1 MTKKMNS
8 DEIDLMELL
17 ARVYRAFKRNL
28 LLVIILPVSGVIF
41 TLSLA
46 YNSGD
51 KFSSSMMITTDL
63 LSANEARFIF
73 DELEKADSVPGLSSE
88 EKKKLLGLNFDVD
101 QGEQIDKT
109 KQVYLKITAIVT
121 DPAIFPSLEK
131 TVVRYI
137 NSVDPV
143 VRNRQNQELYYKQM
157 ITKIDGEITAM
168 DQVKQKT
175 EAMASYVDP
184 SELYAKTVELFKMRT
199 ESEIKLKSISTV
211 QVSKGFGSLIK
222 DARMSK
228 LVVAVAGLLL
238 GFFIAALLLFVKF
251 FNDYNR
257 ALKIE

>member
-17 ARVYRAFKRNL
+17 ARVYRALKRNL

-46 YNSGD
+46 YNSGH

-73 DELEKADSVPGLSSE
+73 DELEKADSIPGLSVE
-88 EKKKLLGLNFDVD
+88 EKKKLLGLSFDVE
-101 QGEQIDKT
+101 QGEQSDKT

-121 DPAIFPSLEK
+121 DPTIFPSLEK

-143 VRNRQNQELYYKQM
+143 VRSRQNQELYYKQM
-157 ITKIDGEITAM
+157 IAKIDGEIAAM

-184 SELYAKTVELFKMRT
+184 SELFAKTVELFKMRT

-211 QVSKGFGSLIK
+211 QVTKGFGSLIK
-222 DARMSK
+222 DAKLSK
-228 LVVAVAGLLL
+228 LVVAVAGLAL
-238 GFFIAALLLFVKF
+238 GFFIAVLLLFIKF

>member
-1 MTKKMNS
+1 MTKKVHS

-17 ARVYRAFKRNL
+17 ARVYRAIKRNL
-28 LLVIILPVSGVIF
+28 LLFTVLPVIGVIF

-46 YNSGD
+46 YNSSD

-63 LSANEARFIF
+63 LSENEAKFIF
-73 DELEKADSVPGLSSE
+73 EELEKADSIPGLSSD
-88 EKKKLLGLNFDVD
+88 EKRKLLGLNFEVG
-101 QGEQIDKT
+101 QSEQNDKT
-109 KQVYLKITAIVT
+109 KRVYLKITAIVT

-131 TVVRYI
+131 TVVKYI

-143 VRNRQNQELYYKQM
+143 VRSRQNQESYYKQM
-157 ITKIDGEITAM
+157 IAKIDGEIAAM

-199 ESEIKLKSISTV
+199 ESEIKLKSISNV
-211 QVSKGFGSLIK
+211 QVTKGFGSLIK

-228 LVVAVAGLLL
+228 LIVALAGLAL
-238 GFFIAALLLFVKF
+238 GFFIAILLLFIKF

>member
-109 KQVYLKITAIVT
+109 KQVYLKITAIQFIGSR
-121 DPAIFPSLEK
+121 PA
-131 TVVRYI
+131 
-137 NSVDPV
+137 
-143 VRNRQNQELYYKQM
+143 
-157 ITKIDGEITAM
+157 
-168 DQVKQKT
+168 
-175 EAMASYVDP
+175 
-184 SELYAKTVELFKMRT
+184 
-199 ESEIKLKSISTV
+199 
-211 QVSKGFGSLIK
+211 
-222 DARMSK
+222 
-228 LVVAVAGLLL
+228 
-238 GFFIAALLLFVKF
+238 
-251 FNDYNR
+251 
-257 ALKIE
+257 